1 MKQLLSILIIS
12 VILVGCKGGGKPIA
26 SKLKLVAFEQL
37 PEDEP
42 GVLSAEIGN
51 LFFPTLCDC
60 KENSPVVF
68 DSHIYRVDTSGTQE
82 VFNHQKV
89 AQFAGDKSK
98 ISFWKNKAKSLNSVA
113 LAPVLLLPKNGKDVK
128 LKLDKFVSEK
138 TKNDSILIYIEDNSI
153 NKGYAINNKVY
164 LAFNNLD
171 SLKASMVRI
180 ISKNKNANFTVFY
193 NPPLAESIN
202 DEEQESED
210 VVIEKPIKKTS
221 KSSIAST
228 EVIISKKTK
237 IERVEG
243 KKVLVEETSSES
255 KSSKKKWIGDKRTLN
270 EVKNG
275 VISEKEV
282 KE

>member
-1 MKQLLSILIIS
+1 MKHILSILIIS
-12 VILVGCKGGGKPIA
+12 VLLMGCKGGGKPIA

-60 KENSPVVF
+60 QENSPVVF
-68 DSHIYRVDTSGTQE
+68 DSHIYRVDTSGSQE

-113 LAPVLLLPKNGKDVK
+113 LAPVLLLPKNGRNVK

-138 TKNDSILIYIEDNSI
+138 AKNDSILIYIEENSI

-164 LAFNNLD
+164 PAFNNLD

-180 ISKNKNANFTVFY
+180 ISKNKNANFTVLY
-193 NPPLAESIN
+193 NPPLNENIDN
-202 DEEQESED
+202 EEPETED
-210 VVIEKPIKKTS
+210 VVIEKPVLERSEARITSTRVITS
-221 KSSIAST
+221 KR
-228 EVIISKKTK
+228 TK
-237 IERVEG
+237 VERVEG
-243 KKVLVEETSSES
+243 RKVLVEETSSES
-255 KSSKKKWIGDKRTLN
+255 KSSKKKWVGDKRTLN